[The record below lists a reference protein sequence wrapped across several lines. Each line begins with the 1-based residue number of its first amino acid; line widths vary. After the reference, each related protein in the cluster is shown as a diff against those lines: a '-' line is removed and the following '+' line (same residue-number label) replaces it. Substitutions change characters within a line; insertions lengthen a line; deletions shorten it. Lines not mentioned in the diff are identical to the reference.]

1 MHEMV
6 EFDMRDEPTEESQK
20 LMIDVGTEHFKG
32 NVNAVSPY
40 NSACFECT
48 RISEKN
54 YDMKQDLAELKENP
68 RNAEHCIL
76 FA

>member
-54 YDMKQDLAELKENP
+54 YDMK
-68 RNAEHCIL
+68 
-76 FA
+76 